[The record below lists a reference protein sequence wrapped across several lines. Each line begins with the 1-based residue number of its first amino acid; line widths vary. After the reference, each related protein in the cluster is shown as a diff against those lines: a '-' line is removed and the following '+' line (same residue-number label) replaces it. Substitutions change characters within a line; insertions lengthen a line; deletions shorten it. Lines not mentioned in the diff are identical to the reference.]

1 MEKFVKIRQIRNG
14 FRGWIRRLDE
24 NNEAV
29 NYNRKPVK

>member
-1 MEKFVKIRQIRNG
+1 MEKLIHVGQVRNG

-29 NYNRKPVK
+29 NYNGKPVK

>member
-14 FRGWIRRLDE
+14 FRRWIRGLDE

-29 NYNRKPVK
+29 KYYWKPVK